1 MIYELSGTVGV
12 LPFDLT
18 LRELLIMAES
28 KLKVSWLQ
36 TSAIVS
42 MILNVNR
49 DPKNKPVPLDYFS
62 PYKQKEKIINDT
74 KSAFSAMREVFCK
87 GKNNG
92 ARRKSR

>member
-1 MIYELSGTVGV
+1 MGV
-12 LPFDLT
+12 SPFEFT

-49 DPKNKPVPLDYFS
+49 DPKTNPIPLDYFS
-62 PYKQKEKIINDT
+62 PYKETEKVIKDT
-74 KSAFSAMREVFCK
+74 KSAFSAMREIFCK
-87 GKNNG
+87 GKKNG
-92 ARRKSR
+92 KGRKSR